1 MHEYYFKIKKD
12 NIEFEFSTTDKFTF
26 EQQLSDWINGVV
38 RGDYV
43 EPPAEATEPEN
54 QNEQNSQVQ
63 EKPQRSG
70 FIDVK
75 NLTSIN
81 DITTPAFNSSILP
94 HEDKPEIESVNFEQT
109 LEDSINNPK
118 TEVIEKT
125 DILSDFE
132 GFLNSYNPHNSMD
145 NLIITAM
152 YILNTE
158 NKERFSIKQLNAKLV
173 PVTGTPVD
181 HAVIEDA
188 ISQNLVRIVPDL
200 TGTSEF
206 TEYTLTEDGE
216 GYFVE

>member
-12 NIEFEFSTTDKFTF
+12 DIEFEFSTTDKFTF
-26 EQQLSDWINGVV
+26 EEQLSDWINGVV

-43 EPPAEATEPEN
+43 KPPEACEPEN
-54 QNEQNSQVQ
+54 QNEQNNHEE

-81 DITTPAFNSSILP
+81 DMTTPAFNSSLLAQD
-94 HEDKPEIESVNFEQT
+94 ETPEIESVNFEQT
-109 LEDSINNPK
+109 LEESINNPK

-132 GFLNSYNPHNSMD
+132 GFLNSYNPQNSMD

-173 PVTGTPVD
+173 PVTGKPVD
-181 HAVIEDA
+181 HALIEEA
-188 ISQNLVRIVPDL
+188 INQNLVRIVPDL
-200 TGTSEF
+200 TGTNEF
-206 TEYTLTEDGE
+206 TEYTLTEEGE